1 MAEFIGS
8 LPVKHWK
15 GYRLIAGDGT
25 SINIPVSKNTINH
38 FGLYKNSTTG
48 GKTVLANACMFYDV
62 LSELALSS
70 SIAPYSKDEKTIMCN
85 LIDQS
90 TLSNTIAIFDR
101 GFSCFYFIK
110 KLVNKN
116 LDFCVR
122 LKIKGL
128 LITRQILEN
137 PLKDFIIEWHPS
149 DEEKTTAKR
158 KGQDIL
164 PIKIRAT
171 KIILPS
177 GEIEIL
183 VSSLFDIEAITIN
196 DMGELYH
203 LRWNVEEGYKKLKP
217 KMKLEQF
224 GCKKADGI
232 YQEFYSHIFMMNLT
246 TLLGSLAQQA
256 ISQKTA
262 ERKYQYKYNWANA
275 YKFLKDHWLQLYM
288 RNDITSVINKI
299 IQMIEKSIVAVVPNR
314 SFNRSSSGSSRKH
327 RPSPIYK

>member
-1 MAEFIGS
+1 MTEFIES

-15 GYRLIAGDGT
+15 GFRLIAGDGT
-25 SINIPVSKNTINH
+25 SINIPVSKNTISH

-48 GKTVLANACMFYDV
+48 GKTVLANACMLYDV

-70 SIAPYSKDEKTIMCN
+70 KIAPYKEDEKTIMCN
-85 LIDQS
+85 LIDTT

-110 KLVNKN
+110 KLISNN
-116 LDFCVR
+116 LDFCIR
-122 LKIKGL
+122 IKTKGL
-128 LITRQILEN
+128 SIATQILNN
-137 PLKDFIIEWHPS
+137 PLNDFIIEWHPT
-149 DEEKTTAKR
+149 DEEKITAKR
-158 KGQDIL
+158 KGQNIL

-177 GEIEIL
+177 GETEIL
-183 VSSLFDIEAITIN
+183 ISSLYDTESITTK
-196 DMGELYH
+196 DMGDLYH

-246 TLLGSLAQQA
+246 TLLGCLAQKA
-256 ISQKTA
+256 ISNKA
-262 ERKYQYKYNWANA
+262 KNRKYQYKYNWSNA
-275 YKFLKDHWLQLYM
+275 YKFLKGHWLQIYLHK
-288 RNDITSVINKI
+288 NIICVINKI
-299 IQMIEKSIVAVVPNR
+299 IQLIEKSVIAVIPNR
-314 SFNRSSSGSSRKH
+314 SFNRCSSGSSRKH